1 MKTKDAYMKGI
12 SASAALTG
20 LFGITEPAI
29 YGVNLRLKK
38 PMICGCIAGAV
49 GGAIAGA
56 FHAVSWSYNMPGCN
70 STLLISIRTYE
81 QNFF

>member
-1 MKTKDAYMKGI
+1 MKGV
-12 SASAALTG
+12 SASAAITG

-49 GGAIAGA
+49 GGAIGWSFSMQCHGA
-56 FHAVSWSYNMPGCN
+56 TICLVLLTLPAYFNGWS
-70 STLLISIRTYE
+70 I
-81 QNFF
+81 